1 MEYEE
6 REFAWNPVKKGSGG
20 EDDLLVGYLI
30 LMVRRKGRGEWGG
43 IMYLSDHHHDRSR
56 YPKRARRC
64 R

>member
-6 REFAWNPVKKGSGG
+6 SEFAWNPVKKGGG
-20 EDDLLVGYLI
+20 GRLVSWILDLI
-30 LMVRRKGRGEWGG
+30 LTELSGVN
-43 IMYLSDHHHDRSR
+43 MYLSDHHRDRSQ